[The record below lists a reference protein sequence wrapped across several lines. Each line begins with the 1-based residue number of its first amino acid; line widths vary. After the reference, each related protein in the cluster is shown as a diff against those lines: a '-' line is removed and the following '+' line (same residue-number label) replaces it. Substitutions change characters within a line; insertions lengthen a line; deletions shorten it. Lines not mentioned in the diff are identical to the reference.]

1 MKIQVKDINKRF
13 RRHEVLS
20 HVSLNMESGKV
31 YGFCGYNG
39 SGKTML
45 MRAICGLLNLD
56 SGSIIIDGKE
66 MKKDFDFPESM
77 GFLIE
82 NPAFL
87 DEYSGFKN
95 LHFITGIRNK
105 VGDER
110 IREILLKVGLN
121 PDDKRKYKKY
131 SLGMKQRLGIAAA
144 IIEEPKL
151 LVLDEP
157 TNALDTEGVRMV
169 KSIIKEEKEK
179 GTLVILACHDKLF
192 LDEVSDVFIEI
203 EYGKIKSIERN
214 LKNEER

>member
-1 MKIQVKDINKRF
+1 MKIQIENITKRF
-13 RRHEVLS
+13 KRHEVLS
-20 HVSLNMESGKV
+20 NISFNMESGNV

-45 MRAICGLLNLD
+45 MRAVCGLLNLD
-56 SGSIIIDGKE
+56 SGSIVIDGKQ
-66 MKKDFDFPESM
+66 MKKDFDFPSEL

-87 DEYSGFKN
+87 DDYSGFEN
-95 LHFITGIRNK
+95 LHFLTGIKNK
-105 VGDER
+105 VDDEK
-110 IREILLKVGLN
+110 IRDTLVRVGLN

-144 IIEEPKL
+144 IIEEPEL

-169 KSIIKEEKEK
+169 KEIIKEEKNK
-179 GTLVILACHDKLF
+179 NTLVILACHDKLF

-214 LKNEER
+214 QQNEEK

>member
-1 MKIQVKDINKRF
+1 MNIQIKNITKRF
-13 RRHEVLS
+13 KKHEVLKDI
-20 HVSLNMESGKV
+20 SLDMESGNV

-45 MRAICGLLNLD
+45 MRAVCGLLNLD
-56 SGSIIIDGKE
+56 SGSIIIDGKK
-66 MKKDFDFPESM
+66 MKKDFDFPEDL

-87 DEYSGFKN
+87 DDYSGFQN
-95 LHFITGIRNK
+95 LHFLIGIKNKVSDEKIRNT
-105 VGDER
+105 
-110 IREILLKVGLN
+110 LLRVGLN

-151 LVLDEP
+151 LILDEP

-169 KSIIKEEKEK
+169 KEIIEEEKNK
-179 GTLVILACHDKLF
+179 NTLVILACHDKLF
-192 LDEVSDVFIEI
+192 LNEVSDVFVEI

-214 LKNEER
+214 IQNEEK